1 MIPERAKELII
12 MRNFLTREEKRE
24 LDSYLQTCP
33 ECKEFL
39 DEDEKLG
46 EMLSLWADSL
56 ASGKKKALISP
67 AKVLLGAA
75 LLGSLLFLPFL
86 WQFKGLISGGRMKGF
101 RGIRETVLLVDGGMP
116 DRVVSL
122 EVLPEDVLHKGQEM
136 KVVAWETL
144 IPGENFI
151 EVEVRK

>member
-24 LDSYLQTCP
+24 LDRYLQTCP

-39 DEDEKLG
+39 DEDDKLR
-46 EMLSLWADSL
+46 EMLSRWANSL
-56 ASGKKKALISP
+56 ASGKKKGLISP

-75 LLGSLLFLPFL
+75 VLGSLLFLPL
-86 WQFKGLISGGRMKGF
+86 AWQLKGLITAGRMKGF
-101 RGIRETVLLVDGGMP
+101 RGIRKTVLVVDGRMP
-116 DRVVSL
+116 DKVVSL
-122 EVLPEDVLHKGQEM
+122 EVLPEDVLHRGREM